1 MKKLFKKLFGAITV
15 GALSLAALVPSTAV
29 QKASAAQVQAD
40 ASRIIQWAE
49 STKWVNEG
57 LEIYAGQWAGGGF
70 RMFFDVSEGKEVE
83 LKFKVPVY
91 EENSTNFITENGN
104 TYSKY
109 ILDIIV
115 ESFTNTGKAVLRLWG
130 DSGSAVGSTNI
141 SAKVTSGDLHAESA
155 SSKPNEVAEG
165 LWVKGV
171 MRESSEFYVAFNTT
185 DFFKTYWG
193 TWDTTSS
200 LLGTGQSTGASATA
214 GNVMQTL
221 NNTFNPAGNPCE
233 SVQVYFRL
241 SANCQNNNC
250 GESTCPSCGST
261 MKSKLILTEVNG
273 QSLANT
279 NGVVNDTTAPYIA
292 PVEVKNNATLTLGK
306 AYNVEVKTSPRESAT
321 SELFCAFDS
330 DIFSYEKLTYSAKV
344 VAPSGAE
351 EEYSLSN
358 VKFVEAGANKIS
370 VTVTDE
376 AGNTYTTPETTV
388 NIAQGFLMTV
398 DNVPETGY
406 LNQVVTLPAGTATDS
421 QNNPCTVNIKVSDPY
436 TRTVELDGTSFTPTM
451 KGVYTV
457 EYSSQNADGS
467 EFDKQTFRLVITDA
481 PVGGSSSNS
490 GSQGGSQGGGSSS
503 KGCLSSVEGTA
514 SVLMC
519 VACGAAAAFVMHKRK
534 EN

>member
-29 QKASAAQVQAD
+29 QRASAAQVQAD

-70 RMFFDVSEGKEVE
+70 RMFFDVSQGKEVE

-91 EENSTNFITENGN
+91 EENSSNYVTENGN

-109 ILDIIV
+109 ILDVIV

-130 DSGSAVGSTNI
+130 DSGSAAGSTNI

-155 SSKPNEVAEG
+155 SSRPNEVAEG

-200 LLGTGQSTGASATA
+200 LLDTGANNGSATA
-214 GNVMQTL
+214 AQVKQTL

-292 PVEVKNNATLTLGK
+292 PVKVKNNATLTVGK
-306 AYNVEVKTSPRESAT
+306 AYDLEVKTSPRESSTAD
-321 SELFCAFDS
+321 LYCDYDS
-330 DIFSYEKLTYSAKV
+330 DILSYERLTYSAKV
-344 VAPSGAE
+344 VAPSGTE
-351 EEYSLSN
+351 KTYDSLN
-358 VKFVEAGANKIS
+358 GIKFLEAGTNKIS

-388 NIAQGFLMTV
+388 NAAQGFLMTV
-398 DNVPETGY
+398 ENVPETGY
-406 LNQVVTLPAGTATDS
+406 VGQEITLPAGAATDS
-421 QNNPCTVNIKVSDPY
+421 QGRNCAVSIKVQDPY
-436 TRTVELDGTSFTPTM
+436 TRAVELDGNSFTPTM
-451 KGVYTV
+451 SGVYTV
-457 EYSSQNADGS
+457 EYSAQNEDGS
-467 EFDKQTFRLVITDA
+467 EFDKQTFRLAVSATPPA
-481 PVGGSSSNS
+481 GGSSSNS
-490 GSQGGSQGGGSSS
+490 GGEGSSS
-503 KGCLSSVEGTA
+503 SSGGCFGGIESAA
-514 SVLMC
+514 SVLLC
-519 VACGAAAAFVMHKRK
+519 VACGAAAAFVINKRK
-534 EN
+534 QN